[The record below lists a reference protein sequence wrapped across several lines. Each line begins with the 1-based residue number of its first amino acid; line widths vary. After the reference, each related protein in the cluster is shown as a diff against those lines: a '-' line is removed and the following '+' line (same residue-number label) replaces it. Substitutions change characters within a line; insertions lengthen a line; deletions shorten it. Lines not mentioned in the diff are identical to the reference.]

1 MEPERIIF
9 PAEYPI
15 KVIAR
20 AHGELRPRLDAV
32 FSRHFGA
39 FEPER
44 VSERPSAQNAF
55 TALTYRMTVEA
66 EQQLVA
72 LHEELKAVD
81 GVIMV
86 L

>member
-20 AHGELRPRLDAV
+20 AHGQLRPLVDAT
-32 FSRHFGA
+32 FARHFGP
-39 FEPER
+39 FESGR
-44 VSERPSAQNAF
+44 VSERPSARSAF
-55 TALTYRMTVEA
+55 TALTYLMTVEA
-66 EQQLVA
+66 EAQLAA
-72 LHEELKAVD
+72 LHEELKAIE

>member
-1 MEPERIIF
+1 MEPERITF
-9 PAEYPI
+9 PTEYPI

-20 AHGELRPRLDAV
+20 AGDGLRERLDEV
-32 FSRHFGA
+32 FFRHFGA
-39 FEPER
+39 FGREH

-55 TALTYRMTVEA
+55 TALTYRMTVQSEA
-66 EQQLVA
+66 QLTA
-72 LHEELKAVD
+72 MHDELKAVD